1 MLVLQEIS
9 GYILI
14 GLIMMAALA
23 IMYLPVFLVL
33 RKKVAFARQMVYFLF
48 GVCIIVIL
56 SATVIIGFRIVPAR
70 NRFLNLVPFRVFT
83 EEWEMGLLKQF
94 TQTLANIVMFVPL
107 GFI

>member
-33 RKKVAFARQMVYFLF
+33 RKKVAFAR
-48 GVCIIVIL
+48 
-56 SATVIIGFRIVPAR
+56 
-70 NRFLNLVPFRVFT
+70 
-83 EEWEMGLLKQF
+83 LLGYLQK
-94 TQTLANIVMFVPL
+94 N
-107 GFI
+107 GKWDC